1 MYGMSEA
8 RRRSGPQAANGGTEL
23 ETGGFCRF
31 NGSSKDSLAKRDMKS
46 HKRSATGCIVPT
58 SLSTQAHDFA
68 SRRRLHCSQ
77 VLLFIRFSCC
87 AALSLST
94 TIFLYPCRYG
104 MLNTK
109 SLRNVSANLACLC
122 AATARRQARQSNAR
136 IRYSLTTTQSKGSQT
151 HS

>member
-58 SLSTQAHDFA
+58 VYPHRRMTLYLGDDFTA
-68 SRRRLHCSQ
+68 LKSCYLFVSR
-77 VLLFIRFSCC
+77 
-87 AALSLST
+87 AAL
-94 TIFLYPCRYG
+94 R
-104 MLNTK
+104 
-109 SLRNVSANLACLC
+109 CLC
-122 AATARRQARQSNAR
+122 PQQSSSILVAMVC
-136 IRYSLTTTQSKGSQT
+136 
-151 HS
+151 